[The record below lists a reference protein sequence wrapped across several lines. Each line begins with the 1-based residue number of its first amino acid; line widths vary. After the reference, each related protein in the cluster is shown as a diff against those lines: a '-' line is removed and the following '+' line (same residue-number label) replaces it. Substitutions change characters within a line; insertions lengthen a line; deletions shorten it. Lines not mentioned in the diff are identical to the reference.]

1 MPGLNC
7 VFPECG
13 VTRREKYDGIGI
25 FQVPKRK
32 DAFHQN
38 WKKDLQNIISK
49 YRTLDKDI
57 KKRFEDGKVY
67 ICERHFRPEDVE
79 FTGRLRAN

>member
-38 WKKDLQNIISK
+38 WKKDLQNIIS
-49 YRTLDKDI
+49 I
-57 KKRFEDGKVY
+57 V
-67 ICERHFRPEDVE
+67 
-79 FTGRLRAN
+79 